1 VVQVHE
7 FAEIDGELLMALE
20 LVDGVDALAL
30 LRSCSRAG
38 MRLPQPLALFII
50 AEVLDA
56 LEYAHT
62 AVSIDGKP
70 LEVVHRDI
78 SPSNIFIARR
88 GYVKLGDFGIA
99 RVVEEQRAVK
109 TQGATLKGK
118 YGYMA
123 PEQVVGAPLD
133 ARADIFGVGIVLA
146 EMLMGRRLFTAPND
160 LDVLLMVR
168 DANLE
173 RLHRHGGDIPT
184 ELRQIIDTAL
194 ARSREARYATAG
206 AFRDA
211 VHDYLF
217 RNHYRVGDSELA
229 RFLETVPPSSRAP
242 SHAADETGVEGG
254 LDGPQTNAAREKAAA
269 MRSNL
274 RAAAREMEVVIEA
287 MPEVPSIPS
296 ADVATGKHERE
307 PTPVEVA
314 RAIEKLGAVSAPGP
328 LPVGPLPPQPHPGA
342 AADSSGDL
350 SATSPARIFSALAAE
365 LETGLLVV
373 ESDDVVKEIFMA
385 RGIPEFVTSNAPNER
400 LGEYLVAH
408 DVITEGEL
416 AMTLA
421 ILPRFNGKLGDTLVG
436 LGLMRP
442 LEVFR
447 HLSRQ
452 VRDKLIDVFGWQ
464 RGKYRYFRGRTNE
477 KDAFPL
483 RLDPWEILGAAVAN
497 LTLEPLRD
505 RLLVVAEKKARRVE
519 RVRPTPEDF
528 RLGAGPRELWSR
540 VDGRRTV
547 GEWLRRYEEPEQ
559 HLTLCRTLYLL
570 IETELVAFD

>member
-1 VVQVHE
+1 
-7 FAEIDGELLMALE
+7 
-20 LVDGVDALAL
+20 
-30 LRSCSRAG
+30 
-38 MRLPQPLALFII
+38 
-50 AEVLDA
+50 VLDA

-62 AVSIDGKP
+62 AVSVDGKP

-99 RVVEEQRAVK
+99 RVVEEQRASK

-133 ARADIFGVGIVLA
+133 ARADVFAVGIVLA

-168 DANLE
+168 DANLD
-173 RLHRHGGDIPT
+173 RLHRHGGDLAP
-184 ELRQIIDTAL
+184 ELRAILDTAL
-194 ARSREARYATAG
+194 ARSRDARYATAG

-211 VHDYLF
+211 IDDYLF
-217 RNHYRVGDSELA
+217 KNHYRVGTTELA
-229 RFLETVPPSSRAP
+229 RFLASVPVASRAP
-242 SHAADETGVEGG
+242 ALATDETGVEAGI
-254 LDGPQTNAAREKAAA
+254 DGPQTNAEREKAAA
-269 MRSNL
+269 MRSHL

-287 MPEVPSIPS
+287 APEPGGLDSDEPH
-296 ADVATGKHERE
+296 T
-307 PTPVEVA
+307 PTPVDVQD
-314 RAIEKLGAVSAPGP
+314 AIDRLAPMMQTIPEP
-328 LPVGPLPPQPHPGA
+328 LSKDP
-342 AADSSGDL
+342 DSTGDL
-350 SATSPARIFSALAAE
+350 GRSSPARIFSSLSAE
-365 LETGLLVV
+365 LETGLLVLH
-373 ESDDVVKEIFMA
+373 SRDVSKEIFLV
-385 RGIPEFVTSNAPNER
+385 RGVPEFVTSNAPNER

-464 RGKYRYFRGRTNE
+464 EGSYRFYRGRTNE
-477 KDAFPL
+477 RDAFPL
-483 RLDPWEILGAAVAN
+483 RLDPWEIVGAAVAE

-505 RLLVVAEKKARRVE
+505 RLLQVAEKKVKRVE
-519 RVRPTPEDF
+519 RVRPAPEDF

-540 VDGRRTV
+540 LDGRRTV
-547 GEWLRRYEEPEQ
+547 GDWLRRYEEPEQ

-570 IETELVAFD
+570 VETELVALE